1 MNEKKICPVC
11 KKETDANMIDICNS
25 AYKYVMERIKAR
37 HPEWLEKDGACPK
50 CVEYYKKI

>member
-1 MNEKKICPVC
+1 MNEKNICPVC